1 MTSGNARRVVL
12 LDGTP
17 SGDES
22 LAPVLAMLRE
32 TLTDNGA
39 EVQVFS
45 LRDLKLAHCI
55 GCFGCWIETPGICV
69 QADAARE
76 ITAAIVHSEMLVLF
90 TPVTFGGY
98 SPELKV
104 MVDRFVQLALPY
116 FITHHGEMHHP
127 PRYVPMPRFVAV
139 GVQRQTDNEEATIFK
154 ILVGRNAINF
164 HAPSQ
169 AAEVV
174 SLGDDADA
182 IRNRFQALLLKSD
195 PYPLRDVVTSLA
207 HYRKPRQL
215 QPLAVPFGGLCSW
228 WAAPRSSGQAHRA
241 FSANISWSL
250 SRGMAGKHSRGP
262 SEQACGS
269 KKSRRNCSPQLTPPT
284 F

>member
-195 PYPLRDVVTSLA
+195 PYPLRDVVTSLV
-207 HYRKPRQL
+207 
-215 QPLAVPFGGLCSW
+215 PLPQASTAP
-228 WAAPRSSGQAHRA
+228 AARGAIRRA
-241 FSANISWSL
+241 LLMVGSPKVKA
-250 SRGMAGKHSRGP
+250 AKHIGR
-262 SEQACGS
+262 
-269 KKSRRNCSPQLTPPT
+269 SRRISLGASRAAWLGNTVVDPQSRLAEARRAGEIARRS
-284 F
+284 